1 MKDLEQL
8 KSEIEASGAKLAEIS
23 GGDCS
28 PEAVQQTISDLR
40 SNYEALVDFVSH
52 VIERVAN

>member
-8 KSEIEASGAKLAEIS
+8 KAEIEASGAKLAEIS
-23 GGDCS
+23 GGDCDN
-28 PEAVQQTISDLR
+28 QGITDIINGLKD
-40 SNYEALVDFVSH
+40 NYESLVDFVSH